1 MEAHRDRGL
10 TRRRIG
16 SYAKQKEQEPQA
28 VPRPKLDSRGSK
40 LVAPERTLAACDK
53 LIARVVG
60 VIGVVNMHEIADTFA
75 LSSGRLCT
83 LYRIRRDMIP
93 DYYLLSFPRD
103 AGEPSP
109 TDLSEMLVLGM
120 TRAQSLARKRVGD
133 PGAYSVLYSGYSARR
148 EQGWHVHIVLLTGRW
163 KKAWLYLVLAGK
175 NALQAVGLRRD
186 DAPRFSR

>member
-1 MEAHRDRGL
+1 
-10 TRRRIG
+10 
-16 SYAKQKEQEPQA
+16 
-28 VPRPKLDSRGSK
+28 VF
-40 LVAPERTLAACDK
+40 
-53 LIARVVG
+53 
-60 VIGVVNMHEIADTFA
+60 VNMHEIADTFG
-75 LSSGRLCT
+75 LSSGQSCT

-109 TDLSEMLVLGM
+109 ADLSEMLVLGM
-120 TRAQSLARKRVGD
+120 TRAQALARERVGD

-175 NALQAVGLRRD
+175 NALQAIGLRRD
-186 DAPRFSR
+186 DAPRLAR